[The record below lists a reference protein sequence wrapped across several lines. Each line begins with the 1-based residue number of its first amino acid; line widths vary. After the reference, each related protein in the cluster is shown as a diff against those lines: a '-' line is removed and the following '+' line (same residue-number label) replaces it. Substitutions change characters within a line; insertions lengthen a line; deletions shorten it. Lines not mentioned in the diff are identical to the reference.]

1 MKTFLSGMQLFSLEI
16 QTIIILLPQ
25 LGCADRDVT
34 K

>member
-1 MKTFLSGMQLFSLEI
+1 MRTFLSGMQLFSLEI
-16 QTIIILLPQ
+16 QTVIILLPQ